1 MIYEYR
7 DYRAEPG
14 RLADVEARFRN
25 HTIGLFEKHG
35 FNNVG
40 YWKPSTDPNDRLVYI
55 VSFNSLEHRE
65 KAWSDFRADPEWKKV
80 VTDSETNGPIVAEVI
95 STILNPTDYS
105 PLQ

>member
-35 FNNVG
+35 FHNVG
-40 YWKPSTDPNDRLVYI
+40 YWTPATDSNDRLVYI
-55 VSFNSLEHRE
+55 VSFKSLEHRE
-65 KAWSDFRADPEWKKV
+65 KAWSDFRADPEWKQV
-80 VTDSETNGPIVAEVI
+80 VTDSEINGPIVAEVI
-95 STILNPTDYS
+95 SIILNPTDYS